1 MQIQVPQQAMIIGA
15 AVLGVALIGLIVYRQ
30 VYVYSL
36 SGDFNVDQAT
46 LFVNATSNRVGVV
59 NQVPYFPL
67 DVTGDVNTTGK
78 VREGGYELIPSG
90 TIVMWTGSIAPNG
103 WLLCDGANGTP
114 DLRGRFILGQG
125 QGVGLTNRVLN
136 AIGGAETHTLTTN
149 EIPSHT
155 HTGTTASTGDH
166 AHTGTTDSNG
176 AHTHSITDPGHT
188 HTQTTINDDYN
199 NSGANPPGF
208 SADSSGTA
216 TWSNINSST
225 TGISV
230 NSNGAHTH
238 TFTTATTGAHAHTFT
253 SDATGGGLAHNNM
266 PPFYVLAYIMKA

>member
-1 MQIQVPQQAMIIGA
+1 MQIHVPQRAIIIGA

-67 DVTGDVNTTGK
+67 DVTGDVNTSGK
-78 VREGGYELIPSG
+78 VREGGYELIPTG

-125 QGVGLTNRVLN
+125 QGVGLTDRVLN
-136 AIGGAETHTLTTN
+136 AVGGAETHTLTTN

-155 HTGTTASTGDH
+155 
-166 AHTGTTDSNG
+166 HTGTTDSNG

-199 NSGANPPGF
+199 NSGTNPPGF
-208 SADSSGTA
+208 SADSAGSV
-216 TWSNINSST
+216 TWNNINSST

-230 NSNGAHTH
+230 NSNGAHV
-238 TFTTATTGAHAHTFT
+238 HAFT